1 MQRITMADGLETSRV
16 ALGFW
21 RWAQWGISVDELERL
36 VDGALELGI
45 TLFDHANIYDHGNPE
60 AAFGEVLARRP
71 GLRESVQIITKS
83 TIVYP
88 SASVRVKYYDTSRAH
103 IVSEL
108 EASLRRLRTDYV
120 DLLLLHRPDPH
131 MNPEETAA
139 AFSQLHEQGKVRFFG
154 VSNYKAHHYEMLA
167 GYCDQPL
174 ITNEI
179 EASVLQHE
187 NFDDGTV
194 AHCQQRRIHPIAWSP
209 LAGGRVFTGTD
220 DAAVRV
226 RAELETVRAEIGAP
240 TIDEVA
246 LAWLLSHPVG
256 FLTITGAED
265 LGFVRRPVDALRH
278 RLTDEQWFAIW
289 SACTGHKV
297 L

>member
-1 MQRITMADGLETSRV
+1 MQRITMAEGLETSRV

-21 RWAQWGISVDELERL
+21 RWAQWGITINELERL
-36 VDGALELGI
+36 VSGALELGI
-45 TLFDHANIYDHGNPE
+45 TLFDHANIYDQGRPE
-60 AAFGEVLARRP
+60 EAFGQVLAKQP
-71 GLRESVQIITKS
+71 GLRKDIQIITKS

-88 SASVRVKYYDTSRAH
+88 NETIRVKYYDTSKKH

-108 EASLRRLRTDYV
+108 EASLRRLNTDYV

-139 AFSQLHEQGKVRFFG
+139 AFSQLHSQGKVRHFG
-154 VSNYKAHHYEMLA
+154 VSNYKPHNFEMLA
-167 GYCDQPL
+167 SYCDQPL

-179 EASVLQHE
+179 EASVLQHD
-187 NFDDGTV
+187 NFDNGTID
-194 AHCQQRRIHPIAWSP
+194 HCLQRRIHPIAWSP

-220 DAAVRV
+220 EASLRV
-226 RAELETVRAEIGAP
+226 RAVLETVRDEIGAS
-240 TIDEVA
+240 TIDDVA
-246 LAWLLSHPVG
+246 LAWLFSHPVG

-265 LGFVRRPVDALRH
+265 LEFVRRPVHALSYQ
-278 RLTDEQWFAIW
+278 LTHEQWFAIW